1 MKAISRI
8 YGSVV
13 KRHLENER
21 QMVFLSGPRQVGKT
35 TLCECFQTR
44 YLNWDKGA
52 DRDIILSGEEEVAR
66 VSGLEQACKVQP
78 ILTFDELHHYKH
90 WNFFFLKTQNNSCVQ
105 SENMYHTQVD
115 EW

>member
-1 MKAISRI
+1 MRHESHIISRI
-8 YGSVV
+8 YESVV

-90 WNFFFLKTQNNSCVQ
+90 WNFFFF
-105 SENMYHTQVD
+105 
-115 EW
+115 